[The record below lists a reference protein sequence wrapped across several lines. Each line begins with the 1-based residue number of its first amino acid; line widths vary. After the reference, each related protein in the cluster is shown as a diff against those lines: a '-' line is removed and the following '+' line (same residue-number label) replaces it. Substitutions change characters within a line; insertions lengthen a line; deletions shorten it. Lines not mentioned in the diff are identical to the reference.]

1 MSENVIEFKVLD
13 GVANILLSRPKQY
26 NSLNGELRNKFLQML
41 NKIEND
47 VSIRVIVIRGSGP
60 GFCAGADLIETSA
73 EDIPIQLE
81 NEYKPIFEKIV
92 NGKKFS

>member
-1 MSENVIEFKVLD
+1 
-13 GVANILLSRPKQY
+13 
-26 NSLNGELRNKFLQML
+26 ML
-41 NKIEND
+41 NEIEND

-81 NEYKPIFEKIV
+81 MNTNPFLRKL
-92 NGKKFS
+92 